1 MGIFRDD
8 FLWGGAA
15 TAHQAEGAVEEGGK
29 GLSIIDRRRIP
40 EDGTDFRAGIDFYH
54 RYKEDIR
61 LLKEMGMNCY
71 RFSISWSRIYP
82 NGDDPEPNEEGL
94 AFYEKV
100 IDELLANGI
109 TPMPTLYHFD
119 IPLHLAEKY
128 GGFAERTV
136 CFLFERYAETCF
148 RRFGSKVKLWL
159 TFNEQNTIEDQL
171 EYYGIDPELQQSPEI
186 KYRVIHHVMLAHCL
200 AVRAARRISPEL
212 QIGGMVVYPPVYP
225 KSCAPEDVSAAQF
238 MQHMFTDVYLDLFAD
253 GAYPSYFT
261 AFLREKEIRLP
272 IEPEDLDI
280 FAENTVDFLAF
291 SYYRSGC
298 VSAKEE
304 AAARTDPMRI
314 SDFATGT
321 LSPNPLL
328 PRTRWGWTIDPVGFR
343 IALDRVYSRYRMPVY
358 VVEAGIGAW
367 EEPDENHFVHDDYRI
382 RFFADHLRQLR
393 LAVSEDGVDV
403 RSFLTWGPI
412 DIISSQGFMSKRYGF
427 VYVNRGEKDLRDM
440 KRYPKQSFSWI
451 RKVFLSN
458 GEEIPPEEGEEQRRF
473 L

>member
-1 MGIFRDD
+1 MRIIRKD

-15 TAHQAEGAVEEGGK
+15 TAHQAEGAVNEGGK
-29 GLSIIDRRRIP
+29 GLSIIDRRKIP
-40 EDGTDFRAGIDFYH
+40 ADGTDFRAGNDFYH

-82 NGDDPEPNEEGL
+82 NGDDAEPNEEGL
-94 AFYEKV
+94 AFYDSV
-100 IDELLANGI
+100 IDELLWNGI

-119 IPLHLAEKY
+119 LPLHLAEKY
-128 GGFAERTV
+128 GGFTDRTV
-136 CFLFERYAETCF
+136 SFLFARYAETCF
-148 RRFGSKVKLWL
+148 RRFGSKVRLWL

-171 EYYGIDPELQQSPEI
+171 EYYGIDPDLQQDPET

-200 AVRAARRISPEL
+200 AVRAARQISPVL
-212 QIGGMVVYPPVYP
+212 SVGGMVVYPPVYP
-225 KSCAPEDVSAAQF
+225 KSCRPEDVAAAQF
-238 MQHMFTDVYLDLFAD
+238 IQNMFTGVYLDLFTEGD
-253 GAYPSYFT
+253 YPSYFT
-261 AFLREKEIRLP
+261 SFLDRKGISLP
-272 IEPEDLDI
+272 IEPGDMKI
-280 FAENTVDFLAF
+280 ISGNTVDFIAF

-298 VSAKEE
+298 VSEEEGNAAKS
-304 AAARTDPMRI
+304 DPMRF
-314 SDFATGT
+314 SDYATGT

-328 PRTRWGWTIDPVGFR
+328 PKTRWGWTIDPVGFR
-343 IALDRVYSRYRMPVY
+343 IALNQVYCHYRLPVY

-367 EEPDENHFVHDDYRI
+367 EEPDENNFVRDDYRI
-382 RFFADHLRQLR
+382 RFFADHLEQLR

-440 KRYPKQSFSWI
+440 KRYPKQSFAWI

-458 GEEIPPEEGEEQRRF
+458 GEDISVSDEEGMK
-473 L
+473 